1 MIGSVKPKSS
11 MGKLVTAISYYVEN
25 QRSPITRAVSGVT
38 RIFALFVL
46 GQFFLRAEAQVVMLR
61 LERVT

>member
-11 MGKLVTAISYYVEN
+11 IGKLVTAISYYVEN
-25 QRSPITRAVSGVT
+25 QGSPITRAVSGVA

-46 GQFFLRAEAQVVMLR
+46 WQFLIRAEAQVVMLR
-61 LERVT
+61 LEKAT

>member
-1 MIGSVKPKSS
+1 